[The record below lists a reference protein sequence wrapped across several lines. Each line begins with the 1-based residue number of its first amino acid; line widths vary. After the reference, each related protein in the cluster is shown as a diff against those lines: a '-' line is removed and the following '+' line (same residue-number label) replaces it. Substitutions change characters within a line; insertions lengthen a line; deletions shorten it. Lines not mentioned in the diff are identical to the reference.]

1 MFKSSISLF
10 IASLFLADKEEEVGR
25 EVIVLNGVEREV
37 VELAV
42 GLLEV
47 NVSLANGFGLGCCCC
62 DVPPP
67 CPPPPAP
74 NENIVDVEAVVVV
87 GLARVVNAN
96 GFDDAAEELLVDD
109 VAVAVSLPR
118 PSLLRRRIKSQI
130 INAVCY

>member
-1 MFKSSISLF
+1 M
-10 IASLFLADKEEEVGR
+10 
-25 EVIVLNGVEREV
+25 LNGVEREV

-74 NENIVDVEAVVVV
+74 TENIVDVEAVVVV